1 MILRRFISFVV
12 IAVIVSACGNPGV
25 NINNAP
31 YDPKIAVEG
40 YLYCGKPVRDIKL
53 MRNFPIGTQ
62 VDGSKINLTPSGN
75 NVIATINGST
85 LSFDPQTQTYYNNQ
99 MTVEYGKSYTLD
111 VSATV
116 DGVQLHTT
124 STTTTPLPGFA
135 VAEKA
140 LGTFRYNSDSIA
152 IDFTPSPGT
161 TNYIF
166 SVAPDSV
173 STENFIY
180 DNVYTS
186 RLDSAIVAKNM
197 NNYKYGGS
205 ILTDISSQ
213 TRSSFSYKIEN
224 YFTWFYTSYRVIVY
238 AADKNFANY
247 VLTAPSVQEFDGN
260 FHEPV
265 LIFRG
270 DGIGVF
276 ASAIIDTVRFTITK

>member
-1 MILRRFISFVV
+1 MKSLKSLSLAI
-12 IAVIVSACGNPGV
+12 IAVTLSACGNPGV

-31 YDPKIAVEG
+31 YQPKIAVEG
-40 YLYCGKPVRDIKL
+40 YLYCGQTVKDIRL
-53 MRNFPIGTQ
+53 MRNVPIGTP
-62 VDGSKINLTPSGN
+62 VDAGKLSLTPSGDY
-75 NVIATINGST
+75 VTATINGSA
-85 LSFDPQTQTYYNNQ
+85 LSFDPQTQTYYNDQ
-99 MTVEYGKSYTLD
+99 MAVEYGKSYKLE
-111 VSATV
+111 VSAKV

-152 IDFTPSPGT
+152 INFTPSPGT
-161 TNYIF
+161 TDYIF
-166 SVAPDSV
+166 SVVPDSV
-173 STENFIY
+173 STANFIY
-180 DNVYTS
+180 NNVFTS
-186 RLDSAIVAKNM
+186 RLDSSMVAKNI
-197 NNYKYGGS
+197 NNYKFGGS
-205 ILTDISSQ
+205 MLTDISPQ
-213 TRSSFSYKIEN
+213 TRSSFSFKVEN

-265 LIFRG
+265 LIFQG

-276 ASAIIDTVRFTITK
+276 ASAIIDTVRFTIRK